1 MLRSGGLSGLVCPRE
16 PARARTTDRRS
27 NARVDRWPALD
38 CREHPPAERARRPGM
53 STPERGPLDGLGSA
67 IGRVISRRAR
77 LKWWLESWEPEK
89 TVRGVGL
96 VGVPRIAP
104 PEYFWPTTPRRAFP
118 QRIQHRRDSASEW
131 KQTHHI
137 PQGRRQI
144 LCESVKGCSWG
155 GSIPLRR
162 RAAAAFSGSSPH
174 KAGSARQ
181 TGPGPF
187 ADLPSR
193 RLREA

>member
-27 NARVDRWPALD
+27 NACVDRWPALD
-38 CREHPPAERARRPGM
+38 GREHPPAERARRPGM

-104 PEYFWPTTPRRAFP
+104 PEYFWPTTPRRALP

-144 LCESVKGCSWG
+144 LCESVKAAVGEAAYHCVVVPQLHSL
-155 GSIPLRR
+155 IPPRT
-162 RAAAAFSGSSPH
+162 

-181 TGPGPF
+181 TGPGPY